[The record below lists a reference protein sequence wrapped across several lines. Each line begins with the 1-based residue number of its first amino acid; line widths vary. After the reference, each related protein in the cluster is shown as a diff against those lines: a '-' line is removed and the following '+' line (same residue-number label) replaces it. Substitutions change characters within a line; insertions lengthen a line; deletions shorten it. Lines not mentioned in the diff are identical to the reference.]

1 MLACLNATRQ
11 ARGRLGGVTG
21 RLGGACQCV
30 HTGCL
35 AGVRVLDMS
44 RILAGPYCTQLL
56 GDMGAEV
63 NMTQQ

>member
-1 MLACLNATRQ
+1 MFSCLTATRL
-11 ARGRLGGVTG
+11 ARGCMGGATG
-21 RLGGACQCV
+21 RLGGYGQCV

-35 AGVRVLDMS
+35 TGVRVLDMS

-63 NMTQQ
+63 NITQ